1 MWRRHGPRRMLSEAN
16 WERPLRWN
24 RDAERAGIPAKVFCA
39 SMADVFEDHPD
50 VAAPRERL
58 WGLIEAT
65 PWLAWQLL
73 TKRPENIAWMVPWGS
88 EWPRN
93 VWVGTSVENQRYA
106 DKRIPILVNAAS
118 RARIR
123 FLSCEP
129 LLGPV
134 DLSPWLFP
142 DSGSGNEPGC
152 GVVPPLID
160 WVICGGESGPK
171 ARPTHPS
178 WARSL
183 RDQCDS
189 ADVPF
194 FFKQWGEWG
203 LQNGVAWPFGDAWQN
218 PHRHCRV
225 SPDDGR
231 AKPFGEF
238 TGTDDLAWAH
248 MKRVGK
254 KAAGRELDGQVC
266 DEFPRHLAGA
276 GHG

>member
-1 MWRRHGPRRMLSEAN
+1 
-16 WERPLRWN
+16 
-24 RDAERAGIPAKVFCA
+24 
-39 SMADVFEDHPD
+39 
-50 VAAPRERL
+50 
-58 WGLIEAT
+58 
-65 PWLAWQLL
+65 
-73 TKRPENIAWMVPWGS
+73 
-88 EWPRN
+88 
-93 VWVGTSVENQRYA
+93 VENQRYA
-106 DKRIPILVNAAS
+106 GERIPVLVNAAS

-134 DLSPWLFP
+134 DLSPWLAP
-142 DSGSGNEPGC
+142 DSGGGNCGSVHGTMPHQPGC
-152 GVVPPLID
+152 GLVPPLIH

-171 ARPTHPS
+171 ARPTHPA

-203 LQNGVAWPFGDAWQN
+203 PQNGAAWPFGDAWQN
-218 PHRHCRV
+218 PHRHRWI

-231 AKPFGEF
+231 TKPFGEF

-248 MKRVGK
+248 MKRLGK